1 MTSHVESRHAPRF
14 RWLKY
19 GDKRQP
25 QNEFV
30 ATLWRMRG
38 TSGRDI
44 DCVAYRVETGLELR
58 TMYNPQEIIASRL
71 FRGPD
76 AEDKLAEAADQ
87 WRLNML
93 AKGFEDI
100 A

>member
-1 MTSHVESRHAPRF
+1 VSQDF
-14 RWLKY
+14 NWLKQQ
-19 GDKRQP
+19 GEKPEPRL
-25 QNEFV
+25 ERI
-30 ATLWRMRG
+30 ATLWRG
-38 TSGRDI
+38 TSGRNI
-44 DCVAYRVETGLELR
+44 ECCAYRVETGLELR
-58 TMYNPQEIIASRL
+58 TMYTPTEIIASQL

-76 AEDKLAEAADQ
+76 ADEKVAEAADR